1 MKHIMLLFLS
11 EVHLNRDRT
20 LSVSRYKNLDGTMIY
35 CVQTNESAVRRTAD
49 ILQKQGERLD
59 CLFYFSTK
67 RTQEEI
73 CYIDE
78 VGDERTMT
86 HEELFLERVR
96 SFVPHCIRI
105 NYDEQSQTE
114 ESIRQVLKMA
124 DTIRAFM
131 DELSWQ
137 PQEVSLHADFTGG
150 FRHASMM
157 MLSVMQLLKYRGIRT
172 MGVLYS
178 NRYEEQVE
186 NVNDIYRMFNLIS
199 GADEFINFG
208 STREIMAYMEG
219 AEQTAETKMLLETMR
234 DFTNAVRI
242 CRTGK
247 IALLAR
253 KLQGAMKA
261 FEEAGAVSL
270 QEKIFLR
277 ILEVFKS
284 EYGSLLKEDF
294 TNFDIIRWCV
304 EKGYLQQAMTLCS
317 EWIPGEIV
325 GRRIFY
331 PVKDSIIAEC
341 NRQKANYQTW
351 QQYFLNVLTVERWQR
366 KSKAS
371 LKTDGEMSAK
381 GNDEVPLKNRC
392 KAPLKTDCAL
402 PFKQDGSPSLPENG
416 NVFSKRYRHL
426 TFKGYRV
433 IPLKQYRAERL
444 RPADWKRQETRL
456 RTMVRVFECTGK
468 FSSVSKFFA
477 EEAEPVK
484 PLLEELNAGHRALFD
499 LKRGRLTSEQ
509 LKEKLPR
516 IDVALWAM
524 YRQAAE
530 DPDFAQ
536 TPEEYVKTRAMGDV
550 YEFLEMAPYEL
561 FQLLLQVHEGGEED
575 LPPEE
580 KVATEMVE
588 TNLSSEED
596 ETLGDDVISAEHETS
611 EADAIPEESLFH
623 EALEKDESSG
633 RDEPSEETE
642 VPETNLVD
650 EGGERDE
657 TSEENQSHS
666 ASEGKSPSEKYIFGI
681 YCEDDLWNNR
691 QANYLRLMN
700 HGEAGYVRPAEA
712 TLEILY
718 NYYQIRIERNRI
730 NHANDEDSLS
740 TAAIK
745 ELVLDLLRRMETIA
759 EKK

>member
-86 HEELFLERVR
+86 HEDLFLERVR

-105 NYDEQSQTE
+105 DYDERSQTE
-114 ESIRQVLKMA
+114 ESIRQVLQMA
-124 DTIRAFM
+124 DTIRTFM

-137 PQEVSLHADFTGG
+137 PEEVALHADFTGG

-219 AEQTAETKMLLETMR
+219 AKQTAETKLLLETMR

-242 CRTGK
+242 CRTGQ
-247 IALLAR
+247 IAPLAK
-253 KLQGAMKA
+253 KLQEALRN
-261 FEEAGAVSL
+261 FEQAGAVSL

-277 ILEVFKS
+277 ILEVFKW

-331 PVKDSIIAEC
+331 PVKDSIIADC

-351 QQYFLNVLTVERWQR
+351 QQYFLNALTVERWQKKR
-366 KSKAS
+366 KAS
-371 LKTDGEMSAK
+371 LKTDGEMPAK
-381 GNDEVPLKNRC
+381 EARKVPSKEMGKASLKKDLEFPR
-392 KAPLKTDCAL
+392 K
-402 PFKQDGSPSLPENG
+402 E
-416 NVFSKRYRHL
+416 YRRL
-426 TFKGYRV
+426 TFKGYRIV
-433 IPLKQYRAERL
+433 SRKQYWQERL

-468 FSSVSKFFA
+468 FSSVSKFFKDD
-477 EEAEPVK
+477 AEPVE
-484 PLLEELNAGHRALFD
+484 PLLEELNGGHRAFSD
-499 LKRGRLTSEQ
+499 LKRGRLTAEQ

-516 IDVALWAM
+516 IDVTLWAM

-536 TPEEYVKTRAMGDV
+536 TPEEYFKTRAMGDV
-550 YEFLEMAPYEL
+550 YEFLKMAPYEL
-561 FQLLLQVHEGGEED
+561 FQILMRFHEGEEED
-575 LPPEE
+575 LPSEE

-588 TNLSSEED
+588 TNPPSPEN
-596 ETLGDDVISAEHETS
+596 ETLGDDMISAEHETS
-611 EADAIPEESLFH
+611 DDDVISEESRVE
-623 EALEKDESSG
+623 EALE
-633 RDEPSEETE
+633 R
-642 VPETNLVD
+642 N
-650 EGGERDE
+650 E
-657 TSEENQSHS
+657 TSEENQSQS
-666 ASEGKSPSEKYIFGI
+666 ASEGESPSEKYIFGI

-700 HGEAGYVRPAEA
+700 HGEAGYIRPAEA

-730 NHANDEDSLS
+730 NHANDGDSLS
-740 TAAIK
+740 TEAIK
-745 ELVLDLLRRMETIA
+745 DLVLRLLRRMETIV
-759 EKK
+759 EKN

>member
-86 HEELFLERVR
+86 HEDLFLERVR

-105 NYDEQSQTE
+105 DYDERSQTE
-114 ESIRQVLKMA
+114 ESIRQVLQMA
-124 DTIRAFM
+124 DTIRTFM

-137 PQEVSLHADFTGG
+137 PEEVALHADFTGG

-219 AEQTAETKMLLETMR
+219 AKQTAETKLLLETMR

-242 CRTGK
+242 CRTGQM
-247 IALLAR
+247 APLAK
-253 KLQGAMKA
+253 KLQEALRN
-261 FEEAGAVSL
+261 FEQAGAVSL

-277 ILEVFKS
+277 ILEVFKW

-331 PVKDSIIAEC
+331 PVKDSIIADC

-351 QQYFLNVLTVERWQR
+351 QQYFLNALTVERWQKKR
-366 KSKAS
+366 KAS
-371 LKTDGEMSAK
+371 LKTDGEMPAK
-381 GNDEVPLKNRC
+381 EARKVPSKEMGKASLKKDLEFPR
-392 KAPLKTDCAL
+392 K
-402 PFKQDGSPSLPENG
+402 E
-416 NVFSKRYRHL
+416 YRRL
-426 TFKGYRV
+426 TFKGYRIV
-433 IPLKQYRAERL
+433 SRKQYWQERL

-468 FSSVSKFFA
+468 FSSVSKFFKDD
-477 EEAEPVK
+477 AEPVE
-484 PLLEELNAGHRALFD
+484 PLLEELNGGHRALSD
-499 LKRGRLTSEQ
+499 LKRGRLTAEQ

-516 IDVALWAM
+516 IDVTLWAM

-536 TPEEYVKTRAMGDV
+536 TPEEYFKTRAMGDV
-550 YEFLEMAPYEL
+550 YEFLKMAPYEL
-561 FQLLLQVHEGGEED
+561 FQILMRFHEGEEED
-575 LPPEE
+575 LPSEE

-588 TNLSSEED
+588 TNPPSPEN
-596 ETLGDDVISAEHETS
+596 ETLGDDMISAEHETS
-611 EADAIPEESLFH
+611 DDDVISEESRVE
-623 EALEKDESSG
+623 EALE
-633 RDEPSEETE
+633 R
-642 VPETNLVD
+642 N
-650 EGGERDE
+650 E
-657 TSEENQSHS
+657 TSEENQSQS
-666 ASEGKSPSEKYIFGI
+666 ASEGESPSEKYIFGI

-700 HGEAGYVRPAEA
+700 HGEAGYIRPAEA

-730 NHANDEDSLS
+730 NHANDGDSLS
-740 TAAIK
+740 TEAIK
-745 ELVLDLLRRMETIA
+745 DLVLRLLRRMETIV
-759 EKK
+759 EKN

>member
-86 HEELFLERVR
+86 HEDLFLERVR

-105 NYDEQSQTE
+105 DYDERSQTE
-114 ESIRQVLKMA
+114 ESIRQVLQMA
-124 DTIRAFM
+124 DTIRTFM

-137 PQEVSLHADFTGG
+137 PEEVALHADFTGG

-219 AEQTAETKMLLETMR
+219 AKQTAETKLLLETMR

-242 CRTGK
+242 CRTGQ
-247 IALLAR
+247 IAPLAK
-253 KLQGAMKA
+253 KLQEALRN
-261 FEEAGAVSL
+261 FEQAGAVSL

-277 ILEVFKS
+277 ILEVFKW

-331 PVKDSIIAEC
+331 PVKDSIIADC

-351 QQYFLNVLTVERWQR
+351 QQYFLNALTVERWQKKR
-366 KSKAS
+366 KAS
-371 LKTDGEMSAK
+371 LKTDGEMPAK
-381 GNDEVPLKNRC
+381 EARKVPSKEMGKASLKKDLEFPR
-392 KAPLKTDCAL
+392 K
-402 PFKQDGSPSLPENG
+402 E
-416 NVFSKRYRHL
+416 YRRL
-426 TFKGYRV
+426 TFKGYRIV
-433 IPLKQYRAERL
+433 SRKQYWQERL

-468 FSSVSKFFA
+468 FSSVSKFFKDD
-477 EEAEPVK
+477 AEPVE
-484 PLLEELNAGHRALFD
+484 PLLEELNGGHRALSD
-499 LKRGRLTSEQ
+499 LKRGRLTAEQ

-516 IDVALWAM
+516 IDVTLWAM

-536 TPEEYVKTRAMGDV
+536 TPEEYFKTRAMGDV
-550 YEFLEMAPYEL
+550 YEFLKMAPYEL
-561 FQLLLQVHEGGEED
+561 FQILMRFHEGEEED
-575 LPPEE
+575 LPSEE

-588 TNLSSEED
+588 TNPPSPEN
-596 ETLGDDVISAEHETS
+596 ETLGDDMISAEHETS
-611 EADAIPEESLFH
+611 DDDVIYEESRVE
-623 EALEKDESSG
+623 EALE
-633 RDEPSEETE
+633 R
-642 VPETNLVD
+642 N
-650 EGGERDE
+650 E
-657 TSEENQSHS
+657 TSEENQSQS
-666 ASEGKSPSEKYIFGI
+666 ASEGESPSEKYIFGI

-700 HGEAGYVRPAEA
+700 HGEAGYIRPAEA

-730 NHANDEDSLS
+730 NHANDGDSLS
-740 TAAIK
+740 TEAIK
-745 ELVLDLLRRMETIA
+745 DLVLRLLRRMETIV
-759 EKK
+759 EKN

>member
-11 EVHLNRDRT
+11 EVHLNPDRT
-20 LSVSRYKNLDGTMIY
+20 LSVSRYNNPDGTMIY

-49 ILQKQGERLD
+49 VLQKQGERLD

-73 CYIDE
+73 CYIDD

-86 HEELFLERVR
+86 HEDLFLERIR
-96 SFVPHCIRI
+96 SFAAHCIRI
-105 NYDEQSQTE
+105 DYDERSQTE

-124 DTIRAFM
+124 DTIRLFM
-131 DELSWQ
+131 DELSWK
-137 PQEVSLHADFTGG
+137 PEEVALHADFTGG

-178 NRYEEQVE
+178 NRYEQQVE

-219 AEQTAETKMLLETMR
+219 AKQTAETKMLLETMR

-247 IALLAR
+247 IAPLAK
-253 KLQGAMKA
+253 KLQEALRN
-261 FEEAGAVSL
+261 FEQAGAVSL

-325 GRRIFY
+325 SRRIFY
-331 PVKDSIIAEC
+331 PLKDSIIADC

-351 QQYFLNVLTVERWQR
+351 QQHFVNGYMAGKWKGAGQVSLKKDSETPAKEAR
-366 KSKAS
+366 KVPSKEKEKAS
-371 LKTDGEMSAK
+371 LKKDLEFPRK
-381 GNDEVPLKNRC
+381 E
-392 KAPLKTDCAL
+392 
-402 PFKQDGSPSLPENG
+402 
-416 NVFSKRYRHL
+416 YRRL

-433 IPLKQYRAERL
+433 VSRKQYWQERL
-444 RPADWKRQETRL
+444 RPADWERQESRM
-456 RTMVRVFECTGK
+456 RTMVRVFECSGRVA
-468 FSSVSKFFA
+468 SVSKFFKDDA
-477 EEAEPVK
+477 EFMV

-499 LKRGRLTSEQ
+499 LKRGRLTEAQ
-509 LKEKLPR
+509 LQENLPR
-516 IDVALWAM
+516 IHATLWAM

-530 DPDFAQ
+530 DPDFHQ
-536 TPEEYVKTRAMGDV
+536 TAEEYFKTRAMGDV
-550 YEFLEMAPYEL
+550 YEFLKMAPYEL
-561 FQLLLQVHEGGEED
+561 FQVLLRFNEGGEDD
-575 LPPEE
+575 LPSEE
-580 KVATEMVE
+580 KAADE
-588 TNLSSEED
+588 TLESNLSSGREETF
-596 ETLGDDVISAEHETS
+596 EGDVISGM
-611 EADAIPEESLFH
+611 EESSRDATISTERLLE
-623 EALEKDESSG
+623 EASENNRL
-633 RDEPSEETE
+633 SEEK
-642 VPETNLVD
+642 PS
-650 EGGERDE
+650 DE
-657 TSEENQSHS
+657 TSEKDAFSKTTE
-666 ASEGKSPSEKYIFGI
+666 IL
-681 YCEDDLWNNR
+681 EDD
-691 QANYLRLMN
+691 AIS
-700 HGEAGYVRPAEA
+700 GENLTDYW
-712 TLEILY
+712 
-718 NYYQIRIERNRI
+718 RN
-730 NHANDEDSLS
+730 
-740 TAAIK
+740 
-745 ELVLDLLRRMETIA
+745 
-759 EKK
+759 

>member
-1 MKHIMLLFLS
+1 MKHVMLLFLS

-86 HEELFLERVR
+86 HEDLFLERVR

-105 NYDEQSQTE
+105 DYDERSQTE
-114 ESIRQVLKMA
+114 ESIRQVLQMA
-124 DTIRAFM
+124 DTIRTFM

-137 PQEVSLHADFTGG
+137 PEEVALHADFTGG

-219 AEQTAETKMLLETMR
+219 AKQTAETKLLLETMR

-242 CRTGK
+242 CRTGQ
-247 IALLAR
+247 IAPLAK
-253 KLQGAMKA
+253 KLQEALRN
-261 FEEAGAVSL
+261 FEQAGAVSL

-277 ILEVFKS
+277 ILEVFKW

-331 PVKDSIIAEC
+331 PVKDSIIADC

-351 QQYFLNVLTVERWQR
+351 QQYFLNALTVERWQKKR
-366 KSKAS
+366 KAS
-371 LKTDGEMSAK
+371 LKTDGEMPAK
-381 GNDEVPLKNRC
+381 EARKVPSKEMGKASLKKDLEFPR
-392 KAPLKTDCAL
+392 K
-402 PFKQDGSPSLPENG
+402 E
-416 NVFSKRYRHL
+416 YRRL
-426 TFKGYRV
+426 TFKGYRIV
-433 IPLKQYRAERL
+433 SRKQYWQERL

-468 FSSVSKFFA
+468 FSSVSKFFKDD
-477 EEAEPVK
+477 AEPVE
-484 PLLEELNAGHRALFD
+484 PLLEELNGGHRALSD
-499 LKRGRLTSEQ
+499 LKRGRLTAEQ

-516 IDVALWAM
+516 IDVTLWAM

-536 TPEEYVKTRAMGDV
+536 TPEEYFKTRAMGDV
-550 YEFLEMAPYEL
+550 YEFLKMAPYEL
-561 FQLLLQVHEGGEED
+561 FQILMRFHEGEEED
-575 LPPEE
+575 LPSEE

-588 TNLSSEED
+588 TNPPSPEN
-596 ETLGDDVISAEHETS
+596 ETLGDDMISAEHETS
-611 EADAIPEESLFH
+611 DDDVISEESRVE
-623 EALEKDESSG
+623 EALE
-633 RDEPSEETE
+633 R
-642 VPETNLVD
+642 N
-650 EGGERDE
+650 E
-657 TSEENQSHS
+657 TSEENQSQS
-666 ASEGKSPSEKYIFGI
+666 ASEGESPSEKYIFGI

-700 HGEAGYVRPAEA
+700 HGEAGYIRPAEA

-730 NHANDEDSLS
+730 NHANDGDSLS
-740 TAAIK
+740 TEAIK
-745 ELVLDLLRRMETIA
+745 DLVLRLLRRMETIV
-759 EKK
+759 EKN

>member
-86 HEELFLERVR
+86 HEDLFLERVR

-105 NYDEQSQTE
+105 DYDERSQTE
-114 ESIRQVLKMA
+114 ESIRQVLQMA
-124 DTIRAFM
+124 DTIRTFM

-137 PQEVSLHADFTGG
+137 PEEVALHADFTGG

-219 AEQTAETKMLLETMR
+219 AKQTAETKLLLETMR

-242 CRTGK
+242 CRTGQ
-247 IALLAR
+247 IAPLAK
-253 KLQGAMKA
+253 KLQEALRN
-261 FEEAGAVSL
+261 FEQAGAVSL

-277 ILEVFKS
+277 ILEVFKW

-304 EKGYLQQAMTLCS
+304 ENGYLQQAMTLCS

-331 PVKDSIIAEC
+331 PVKDSIIADC

-351 QQYFLNVLTVERWQR
+351 QQYFLNALTVERWQKKR
-366 KSKAS
+366 KAS
-371 LKTDGEMSAK
+371 LKTDGEMPAK
-381 GNDEVPLKNRC
+381 EARKVPSKEMGKASLKKDLEFPR
-392 KAPLKTDCAL
+392 K
-402 PFKQDGSPSLPENG
+402 E
-416 NVFSKRYRHL
+416 YRRL
-426 TFKGYRV
+426 TFKGYRIV
-433 IPLKQYRAERL
+433 SRKQYWQERL

-468 FSSVSKFFA
+468 FSSVSKFFKDD
-477 EEAEPVK
+477 AEPVE
-484 PLLEELNAGHRALFD
+484 PLLEELNGGHRALSD
-499 LKRGRLTSEQ
+499 LKRGRLTAEQ

-516 IDVALWAM
+516 IDVTLWAM

-536 TPEEYVKTRAMGDV
+536 TPEEYFKTRAMGDV
-550 YEFLEMAPYEL
+550 YEFLKMAPYEL
-561 FQLLLQVHEGGEED
+561 FQILMRFHEGEEED
-575 LPPEE
+575 LPSEE

-588 TNLSSEED
+588 TNPPSPEN
-596 ETLGDDVISAEHETS
+596 ETLGDDMISAEHETS
-611 EADAIPEESLFH
+611 DDDVISEESRVE
-623 EALEKDESSG
+623 EALE
-633 RDEPSEETE
+633 R
-642 VPETNLVD
+642 N
-650 EGGERDE
+650 E
-657 TSEENQSHS
+657 TSEENQSQS
-666 ASEGKSPSEKYIFGI
+666 ASEGESPSEKYIFGI

-700 HGEAGYVRPAEA
+700 HGEAGYIRPAEA

-730 NHANDEDSLS
+730 NHANDGDSLS
-740 TAAIK
+740 TEAIK
-745 ELVLDLLRRMETIA
+745 DLVLRLLRRMETIV
-759 EKK
+759 EKN

>member
-49 ILQKQGERLD
+49 VLQKQGDRLD

-73 CYIDE
+73 CYIDD

-86 HEELFLERVR
+86 HEDLFLERVR

-105 NYDEQSQTE
+105 DYDERSQTE
-114 ESIRQVLKMA
+114 ESIRQVLQMA
-124 DTIRAFM
+124 DTIRTFM
-131 DELSWQ
+131 EELSWQ
-137 PQEVSLHADFTGG
+137 PQEVALHADFTGG

-219 AEQTAETKMLLETMR
+219 AKQTAETKLLLETMR

-247 IALLAR
+247 IAPLAK
-253 KLQGAMKA
+253 KLQEALRN
-261 FEEAGAVSL
+261 FEQAGAVSL

-277 ILEVFKS
+277 ILEVFKW

-317 EWIPGEIV
+317 EWIPREIV

-331 PVKDSIIAEC
+331 PVKDSIIADC

-351 QQYFLNVLTVERWQR
+351 QQYFLNALTVERWQR
-366 KSKAS
+366 KRKAS
-371 LKTDGEMSAK
+371 LKTDGEMPTKEAGKVPSKEK
-381 GNDEVPLKNRC
+381 GKASLKKDLEFPR
-392 KAPLKTDCAL
+392 K
-402 PFKQDGSPSLPENG
+402 E
-416 NVFSKRYRHL
+416 YRRL
-426 TFKGYRV
+426 TFKGYRIV
-433 IPLKQYRAERL
+433 SRKQYWQERL

-468 FSSVSKFFA
+468 FSSVSKFFKDD
-477 EEAEPVK
+477 AEPVE
-484 PLLEELNAGHRALFD
+484 PLLEELNGGHRALFD
-499 LKRGRLTSEQ
+499 LKRGRLTGEQ
-509 LKEKLPR
+509 FKEKLPR
-516 IDVALWAM
+516 IDVTLWAM

-536 TPEEYVKTRAMGDV
+536 TPEEYFKTRAMGDV
-550 YEFLEMAPYEL
+550 YEFLKMAPYEL
-561 FQLLLQVHEGGEED
+561 FQILLRFHEGGDDD
-575 LPPEE
+575 LPSEE
-580 KVATEMVE
+580 KAADE
-588 TNLSSEED
+588 TLESNLPSPEN
-596 ETLGDDVISAEHETS
+596 ETLGDDMISAEHETS
-611 EADAIPEESLFH
+611 DDDVISEESRFE
-623 EALEKDESSG
+623 EALEKDE
-633 RDEPSEETE
+633 
-642 VPETNLVD
+642 
-650 EGGERDE
+650 
-657 TSEENQSHS
+657 TSEENLSHS
-666 ASEGKSPSEKYIFGI
+666 ALDDDSPSEGYIFGI

-700 HGEAGYVRPAEA
+700 NGEAGYIRPAEA

-730 NHANDEDSLS
+730 NHANDGDSLS
-740 TAAIK
+740 TEAIK
-745 ELVLDLLRRMETIA
+745 DLVLQLLRRMETIV

>member
-1 MKHIMLLFLS
+1 MKHIVLLFLS

-49 ILQKQGERLD
+49 VLQKQGDRLD

-73 CYIDE
+73 CYIDD

-86 HEELFLERVR
+86 HEDLFLERVR

-105 NYDEQSQTE
+105 DYDERSQTE
-114 ESIRQVLKMA
+114 ESIRQVLQMA
-124 DTIRAFM
+124 DTIRTFM
-131 DELSWQ
+131 EELSWQ
-137 PQEVSLHADFTGG
+137 PQEVALHADFTGG

-219 AEQTAETKMLLETMR
+219 AKQTAETKLLLETMR

-247 IALLAR
+247 IAPLAK
-253 KLQGAMKA
+253 KLQEALRN
-261 FEEAGAVSL
+261 FEQAGAVSL

-277 ILEVFKS
+277 ILEVFKW

-317 EWIPGEIV
+317 EWIPREIV

-331 PVKDSIIAEC
+331 PVKDSIIADC

-351 QQYFLNVLTVERWQR
+351 QQYFLNALTVERWQR
-366 KSKAS
+366 KRKAS
-371 LKTDGEMSAK
+371 LKTDGEMPTKEAGKVPSKEK
-381 GNDEVPLKNRC
+381 GKASLKKDLEFPR
-392 KAPLKTDCAL
+392 K
-402 PFKQDGSPSLPENG
+402 E
-416 NVFSKRYRHL
+416 YRRL
-426 TFKGYRV
+426 TFKGYRIV
-433 IPLKQYRAERL
+433 SRKQYWQERL

-468 FSSVSKFFA
+468 FSSVSKFFKDD
-477 EEAEPVK
+477 AEPVE
-484 PLLEELNAGHRALFD
+484 PLLEELNGGHRALFD
-499 LKRGRLTSEQ
+499 LKRGRLTGEQ
-509 LKEKLPR
+509 FKEKLPR
-516 IDVALWAM
+516 IDVTLWAM

-536 TPEEYVKTRAMGDV
+536 TPEEYFKTRAMGDV
-550 YEFLEMAPYEL
+550 YEFLKMAPYEL
-561 FQLLLQVHEGGEED
+561 FQILLRFHEGGDDD
-575 LPPEE
+575 LPSEE
-580 KVATEMVE
+580 KAADE
-588 TNLSSEED
+588 TLESNLPSPEN
-596 ETLGDDVISAEHETS
+596 ETLGDDMISAEHETS
-611 EADAIPEESLFH
+611 DDDVISEESRFE
-623 EALEKDESSG
+623 EALEKDE
-633 RDEPSEETE
+633 
-642 VPETNLVD
+642 
-650 EGGERDE
+650 
-657 TSEENQSHS
+657 TSEENLSHS
-666 ASEGKSPSEKYIFGI
+666 ALDDDSPSEGYIFGI

-700 HGEAGYVRPAEA
+700 NGEAGYIRPAEA

-730 NHANDEDSLS
+730 NHANDGDSLS
-740 TAAIK
+740 TEAIK
-745 ELVLDLLRRMETIA
+745 DLVLQLLRRMETIV

>member
-1 MKHIMLLFLS
+1 
-11 EVHLNRDRT
+11 
-20 LSVSRYKNLDGTMIY
+20 
-35 CVQTNESAVRRTAD
+35 
-49 ILQKQGERLD
+49 
-59 CLFYFSTK
+59 
-67 RTQEEI
+67 
-73 CYIDE
+73 
-78 VGDERTMT
+78 
-86 HEELFLERVR
+86 
-96 SFVPHCIRI
+96 
-105 NYDEQSQTE
+105 
-114 ESIRQVLKMA
+114 MA
-124 DTIRAFM
+124 
-131 DELSWQ
+131 
-137 PQEVSLHADFTGG
+137 LHADFTGG

-219 AEQTAETKMLLETMR
+219 AKQTAETKLLLETMR

-242 CRTGK
+242 CRTGQ
-247 IALLAR
+247 IAPLAK
-253 KLQGAMKA
+253 KLQEALRN
-261 FEEAGAVSL
+261 FEQAGAVSL

-277 ILEVFKS
+277 ILEVFKW

-331 PVKDSIIAEC
+331 PVKDSIIADC

-351 QQYFLNVLTVERWQR
+351 QQYFLNALTVERWQKKR
-366 KSKAS
+366 KAS
-371 LKTDGEMSAK
+371 LKTDGEMPAK
-381 GNDEVPLKNRC
+381 EARKVPSKEMGKASLKKDLEFPR
-392 KAPLKTDCAL
+392 K
-402 PFKQDGSPSLPENG
+402 E
-416 NVFSKRYRHL
+416 YRRL
-426 TFKGYRV
+426 TFKGYRIV
-433 IPLKQYRAERL
+433 SRKQYWQERL

-468 FSSVSKFFA
+468 FSSVSKFFKDD
-477 EEAEPVK
+477 AEPVE
-484 PLLEELNAGHRALFD
+484 PLLEELNGGHRALSD
-499 LKRGRLTSEQ
+499 LKRGRLTAEQ

-516 IDVALWAM
+516 IDVTLWAM

-536 TPEEYVKTRAMGDV
+536 TPEEYFKTRAMGDV
-550 YEFLEMAPYEL
+550 YEFLKMAPYEL
-561 FQLLLQVHEGGEED
+561 FQILMRFHEGEEED
-575 LPPEE
+575 LPSEE

-588 TNLSSEED
+588 TNPPSPEN
-596 ETLGDDVISAEHETS
+596 ETLGDDMISAEHETS
-611 EADAIPEESLFH
+611 DDDVISEESRVE
-623 EALEKDESSG
+623 EALE
-633 RDEPSEETE
+633 R
-642 VPETNLVD
+642 N
-650 EGGERDE
+650 E
-657 TSEENQSHS
+657 TSEENQSQS
-666 ASEGKSPSEKYIFGI
+666 ASEGESPSEKYIFGI

-700 HGEAGYVRPAEA
+700 HGEAGYIRPAEA

-730 NHANDEDSLS
+730 NHANDGDSLS
-740 TAAIK
+740 TEAIK
-745 ELVLDLLRRMETIA
+745 DLVLRLLRRMETIV
-759 EKK
+759 EKN

>member
-86 HEELFLERVR
+86 HEDLFLERVR

-105 NYDEQSQTE
+105 DYDERSQTE
-114 ESIRQVLKMA
+114 ESIRQVLQMA
-124 DTIRAFM
+124 DTIRTFM

-137 PQEVSLHADFTGG
+137 PEEVALHADFTGG

-219 AEQTAETKMLLETMR
+219 AKQTAETKLLLETMR

-242 CRTGK
+242 CRTGQ
-247 IALLAR
+247 IAPLAK
-253 KLQGAMKA
+253 KLQEALRN
-261 FEEAGAVSL
+261 FEQAGAVSL

-277 ILEVFKS
+277 ILEVFKW

-331 PVKDSIIAEC
+331 PVKDSIIADC

-351 QQYFLNVLTVERWQR
+351 QQYFLNALTVERWQKKR
-366 KSKAS
+366 KAS
-371 LKTDGEMSAK
+371 LKTDGEMPAK
-381 GNDEVPLKNRC
+381 EARKVPSKEMGKASLKKDLEFPR
-392 KAPLKTDCAL
+392 K
-402 PFKQDGSPSLPENG
+402 E
-416 NVFSKRYRHL
+416 YRRL
-426 TFKGYRV
+426 TFKGYRIV
-433 IPLKQYRAERL
+433 SRKQYWQERL

-468 FSSVSKFFA
+468 FSSVSKFFKDD
-477 EEAEPVK
+477 AEPVE
-484 PLLEELNAGHRALFD
+484 PLLEELNGGHRALSD
-499 LKRGRLTSEQ
+499 LKRGRLTAEQ

-516 IDVALWAM
+516 IDVTLWAM

-536 TPEEYVKTRAMGDV
+536 TPEEYFKTRAMGDV
-550 YEFLEMAPYEL
+550 YEFLKMAPYEL
-561 FQLLLQVHEGGEED
+561 FQILMRFHEGEEED
-575 LPPEE
+575 LPSEE

-588 TNLSSEED
+588 TNPPSPEN
-596 ETLGDDVISAEHETS
+596 ETLGDDMISAEHETS
-611 EADAIPEESLFH
+611 DDDVISEESRVE
-623 EALEKDESSG
+623 EALE
-633 RDEPSEETE
+633 R
-642 VPETNLVD
+642 N
-650 EGGERDE
+650 E
-657 TSEENQSHS
+657 TSEENQSQS
-666 ASEGKSPSEKYIFGI
+666 ASEGESPSEKYIFGI

-700 HGEAGYVRPAEA
+700 HGEAGYIRPAEA

-730 NHANDEDSLS
+730 NHANDGDSLS
-740 TAAIK
+740 C
-745 ELVLDLLRRMETIA
+745 LLYTSPSPRDTR
-759 EKK
+759 

>member
-49 ILQKQGERLD
+49 ILQKQGDRLD

-86 HEELFLERVR
+86 HEDLFLERVR

-105 NYDEQSQTE
+105 DYDERSQTE
-114 ESIRQVLKMA
+114 ESIRQVLQMA
-124 DTIRAFM
+124 DTIRTFM

-137 PQEVSLHADFTGG
+137 PEEVALHADFTGG

-199 GADEFINFG
+199 GADEFINVG

-219 AEQTAETKMLLETMR
+219 AKQTAETKLLLETMR

-247 IALLAR
+247 IAPLAK
-253 KLQGAMKA
+253 KLQEALRN
-261 FEEAGAVSL
+261 FEQAGAVSL

-277 ILEVFKS
+277 ILEVFKW

-351 QQYFLNVLTVERWQR
+351 QQYFLNALTVERWQR
-366 KSKAS
+366 KAS

-381 GNDEVPLKNRC
+381 GKGEVPLKDRC
-392 KAPLKTDCAL
+392 KAPLKTDGEL
-402 PFKQDGSPSLPENG
+402 PFKQGASPSLQENA
-416 NVFSKRYRHL
+416 NVFSKRYRNL

-456 RTMVRVFECTGK
+456 HTMVRVFECTGK
-468 FSSVSKFFA
+468 FSSVSKFFKDD
-477 EEAEPVK
+477 AEPVE
-484 PLLEELNAGHRALFD
+484 PLLEELNGGHRALSD
-499 LKRGRLTSEQ
+499 LKRGRLTTEQ

-516 IDVALWAM
+516 IDVTLWAM

-536 TPEEYVKTRAMGDV
+536 TPEEYFKTRAMGDV
-550 YEFLEMAPYEL
+550 YEFLKIAPYEL
-561 FQLLLQVHEGGEED
+561 FQLLMRFHEGGEED
-575 LPPEE
+575 LPSEE
-580 KVATEMVE
+580 NASAEIVE
-588 TNLSSEED
+588 TNISSAAD
-596 ETLGDDVISAEHETS
+596 ESLGDDVISAEHETS
-611 EADAIPEESLFH
+611 DDDVISEESRVE
-623 EALEKDESSG
+623 EALEKDE
-633 RDEPSEETE
+633 
-642 VPETNLVD
+642 
-650 EGGERDE
+650 
-657 TSEENQSHS
+657 TSEENLSHS
-666 ASEGKSPSEKYIFGI
+666 ALEDDSPSEGYIFGI

-700 HGEAGYVRPAEA
+700 NGEAGYVRPAEA

-718 NYYQIRIERNRI
+718 NYYQIRIERNQI
-730 NHANDEDSLS
+730 NHANDGDSLS

-745 ELVLDLLRRMETIA
+745 DLVFDLLRRMETIV

>member
-86 HEELFLERVR
+86 HEDLFLERVR

-105 NYDEQSQTE
+105 DYDERSQTE
-114 ESIRQVLKMA
+114 ESIRQVLQMA
-124 DTIRAFM
+124 DTIRTFM

-137 PQEVSLHADFTGG
+137 PEEVALHADFTGG

-219 AEQTAETKMLLETMR
+219 AKQTAETKLLLETMR

-242 CRTGK
+242 CRTGQ
-247 IALLAR
+247 IAPLAK
-253 KLQGAMKA
+253 KLQEALRN
-261 FEEAGAVSL
+261 FEQAGAVSL

-277 ILEVFKS
+277 ILEVFKW

-331 PVKDSIIAEC
+331 PVKDSIIADC

-351 QQYFLNVLTVERWQR
+351 QQYFLNALTVERWQKKR
-366 KSKAS
+366 KAS
-371 LKTDGEMSAK
+371 LKTDGEMPAK
-381 GNDEVPLKNRC
+381 EARKVPSKEMGKASLKKDLEFPR
-392 KAPLKTDCAL
+392 K
-402 PFKQDGSPSLPENG
+402 E
-416 NVFSKRYRHL
+416 YRRL
-426 TFKGYRV
+426 TFKGYRIV
-433 IPLKQYRAERL
+433 SRKQYWQERL

-468 FSSVSKFFA
+468 FSSVSKFFKDD
-477 EEAEPVK
+477 AEPVE
-484 PLLEELNAGHRALFD
+484 PLLEELNGGHRALSD
-499 LKRGRLTSEQ
+499 LKRGRLTAEQ

-516 IDVALWAM
+516 IDVTLWAM

-536 TPEEYVKTRAMGDV
+536 TPEEYFKTRAMGDV
-550 YEFLEMAPYEL
+550 YEFLKMAPYEL
-561 FQLLLQVHEGGEED
+561 FQILMRFHEGEEED
-575 LPPEE
+575 LPSEE

-588 TNLSSEED
+588 TNPPSPEN
-596 ETLGDDVISAEHETS
+596 ETLGDDMISAEHETS
-611 EADAIPEESLFH
+611 DDDVISEESRVE
-623 EALEKDESSG
+623 EALE
-633 RDEPSEETE
+633 R
-642 VPETNLVD
+642 N
-650 EGGERDE
+650 E
-657 TSEENQSHS
+657 TSEENQSQS
-666 ASEGKSPSEKYIFGI
+666 ASEGESPSEKYIFGI

-700 HGEAGYVRPAEA
+700 HGEAGYIRPAEA

-730 NHANDEDSLS
+730 NHANDGDSLS
-740 TAAIK
+740 TEAIK
-745 ELVLDLLRRMETIA
+745 DLVLRLLRRMETIV
-759 EKK
+759 EKN

>member
-86 HEELFLERVR
+86 HEDLFLERVR

-105 NYDEQSQTE
+105 DYDERSQTE
-114 ESIRQVLKMA
+114 ESIRQVLQMA
-124 DTIRAFM
+124 DTIRTFM

-137 PQEVSLHADFTGG
+137 PEEVALHADFTGG

-219 AEQTAETKMLLETMR
+219 AKQTAETKLLLETMR

-242 CRTGK
+242 CRTGQ
-247 IALLAR
+247 IAPLAK
-253 KLQGAMKA
+253 KLQEALRN
-261 FEEAGAVSL
+261 FEQAGAVSL

-277 ILEVFKS
+277 ILEVFKW

-331 PVKDSIIAEC
+331 PVKDSIIADC

-351 QQYFLNVLTVERWQR
+351 QQYFLNALTVERWQKKR
-366 KSKAS
+366 KAS
-371 LKTDGEMSAK
+371 LKTDGEMPAK
-381 GNDEVPLKNRC
+381 EARKVPSKEMGKASLKKDLEFPR
-392 KAPLKTDCAL
+392 K
-402 PFKQDGSPSLPENG
+402 E
-416 NVFSKRYRHL
+416 YRRL
-426 TFKGYRV
+426 TFKGYRIV
-433 IPLKQYRAERL
+433 SRKQYWQERL

-468 FSSVSKFFA
+468 FSSVSKFFKDD
-477 EEAEPVK
+477 AEPVE
-484 PLLEELNAGHRALFD
+484 PLLEELNGGHRALSD
-499 LKRGRLTSEQ
+499 LKRGRLTAEQ

-516 IDVALWAM
+516 IDVTLWAM

-536 TPEEYVKTRAMGDV
+536 TPEEYFKTRAMGV
-550 YEFLEMAPYEL
+550 SM
-561 FQLLLQVHEGGEED
+561 
-575 LPPEE
+575 
-580 KVATEMVE
+580 
-588 TNLSSEED
+588 SS
-596 ETLGDDVISAEHETS
+596 
-611 EADAIPEESLFH
+611 
-623 EALEKDESSG
+623 
-633 RDEPSEETE
+633 
-642 VPETNLVD
+642 
-650 EGGERDE
+650 
-657 TSEENQSHS
+657 
-666 ASEGKSPSEKYIFGI
+666 
-681 YCEDDLWNNR
+681 
-691 QANYLRLMN
+691 
-700 HGEAGYVRPAEA
+700 
-712 TLEILY
+712 
-718 NYYQIRIERNRI
+718 
-730 NHANDEDSLS
+730 
-740 TAAIK
+740 
-745 ELVLDLLRRMETIA
+745 
-759 EKK
+759 

>member
-86 HEELFLERVR
+86 HEDLFLERVR

-105 NYDEQSQTE
+105 DYDERSQTE
-114 ESIRQVLKMA
+114 ESIRQVLQMA
-124 DTIRAFM
+124 DTIRTFM

-137 PQEVSLHADFTGG
+137 PEEVALHADFTGG

-219 AEQTAETKMLLETMR
+219 AKQTAETKLLLETMR

-242 CRTGK
+242 CRTGQ
-247 IALLAR
+247 IAPLAK
-253 KLQGAMKA
+253 KLQEALRN
-261 FEEAGAVSL
+261 FEQAGAVSL

-277 ILEVFKS
+277 ILEVFKW

-331 PVKDSIIAEC
+331 PVKDSIIADC

-351 QQYFLNVLTVERWQR
+351 QQYFLNALTVERWQKKR
-366 KSKAS
+366 KAS
-371 LKTDGEMSAK
+371 LKTDGEMPAK
-381 GNDEVPLKNRC
+381 EARKVPSKEMGKASLKKDLEFPR
-392 KAPLKTDCAL
+392 K
-402 PFKQDGSPSLPENG
+402 E
-416 NVFSKRYRHL
+416 YRRL
-426 TFKGYRV
+426 TFKGYRIV
-433 IPLKQYRAERL
+433 SRKQYWQERL

-468 FSSVSKFFA
+468 FSSVSKFFKDD
-477 EEAEPVK
+477 AEPVE
-484 PLLEELNAGHRALFD
+484 PLLEELNGGHRALSD
-499 LKRGRLTSEQ
+499 LKRGRLTAEQ

-516 IDVALWAM
+516 IDVTLWAM

-536 TPEEYVKTRAMGDV
+536 TPEEYFKTRAMGDV
-550 YEFLEMAPYEL
+550 YEFLKMAPYEL
-561 FQLLLQVHEGGEED
+561 FQILMRFHEGEEED
-575 LPPEE
+575 LPSEE

-588 TNLSSEED
+588 TNPPSPEN
-596 ETLGDDVISAEHETS
+596 ETLGDDMISAEHETS
-611 EADAIPEESLFH
+611 DDDVISEESRVE
-623 EALEKDESSG
+623 EALE
-633 RDEPSEETE
+633 R
-642 VPETNLVD
+642 N
-650 EGGERDE
+650 E
-657 TSEENQSHS
+657 TSEENQSQS
-666 ASEGKSPSEKYIFGI
+666 ASEGESPSEKYIFGI

-700 HGEAGYVRPAEA
+700 HGEAGYIRPAEA

-718 NYYQIRIERNRI
+718 NYYQIRIER
-730 NHANDEDSLS
+730 
-740 TAAIK
+740 
-745 ELVLDLLRRMETIA
+745 RMTFGTIV
-759 EKK
+759 KPTTYD